1 MIRYATPDNIRV
13 IASYTPGIAYS
24 IGVDNLHAITTC
36 TTGAPYPTEVDNLHT
51 VTTCTPGA
59 PYPTWVD
66 NLHTVTNGGISD
78 STSAVAAK
86 SGTSGTTQS
95 ATAQGGISDSTSA
108 VAAKSGTSGTTQSAT
123 AQGEISDSTSAAA
136 QTKTAAP
143 TALIF
148 LSPNRSHHLVS
159 ATCHRLDDR
168 CFPVPVWSRFFHPR
182 FLYL

>member
-36 TTGAPYPTEVDNLHT
+36 T
-51 VTTCTPGA
+51 PGA

-78 STSAVAAK
+78 FTSAVAAK
-86 SGTSGTTQS
+86 NGTSGTTQS
-95 ATAQGGISDSTSA
+95 ATAQGGISDFTSA
-108 VAAKSGTSGTTQSAT
+108 VAAKSGASGTTQSAT
-123 AQGEISDSTSAAA
+123 AQGGISDSTSAAA

>member
-36 TTGAPYPTEVDNLHT
+36 T
-51 VTTCTPGA
+51 PGA

-78 STSAVAAK
+78 FTSAVAAK
-86 SGTSGTTQS
+86 SGASGTTQS
-95 ATAQGGISDSTSA
+95 ATAQGG
-108 VAAKSGTSGTTQSAT
+108 
-123 AQGEISDSTSAAA
+123 ISDSTSAAA

>member
-95 ATAQGGISDSTSA
+95 ATAQG
-108 VAAKSGTSGTTQSAT
+108 
-123 AQGEISDSTSAAA
+123 EISDSTSAAA